1 MEYTKFLIQ
10 EILSSKRDQSQS
22 FQLDNLDY
30 VTFDLYEDGD
40 TSLINEHGTELDLE
54 DLSINELKT
63 LNLLLGN
70 PPKFDYVILS
80 EENQWL
86 SFGKKETSEE
96 AKVNNLIK
104 LFGKDFDLEPRY
116 VIESCN
122 ESFMTGAKWQ
132 QEQEQNNEN
141 SWFNEYQKVEDYIIK
156 RF

>member
-1 MEYTKFLIQ
+1 MEYTEFLIQ
-10 EILSSKRDQSQS
+10 EILSSKRGQTQS

-40 TSLINEHGTELDLE
+40 NSLINEHGTELNLE

-80 EENQWL
+80 EDNQWL

-96 AKVNNLIK
+96 MALEKSRVKDENINSKLTLI
-104 LFGKDFDLEPRY
+104 FSDHFEIIDF
-116 VIESCN
+116 
-122 ESFMTGAKWQ
+122 
-132 QEQEQNNEN
+132 
-141 SWFNEYQKVEDYIIK
+141 
-156 RF
+156 

>member
-1 MEYTKFLIQ
+1 MEYVEFLIQ
-10 EILSSKRDQSQS
+10 EILSSKKEQSQT

-40 TSLINEHGTELDLE
+40 TSLVNEHGTELDLE

-80 EENQWL
+80 EDNRWL

-96 AKVNNLIK
+96 M
-104 LFGKDFDLEPRY
+104 DLEKNR
-116 VIESCN
+116 V
-122 ESFMTGAKWQ
+122 KD
-132 QEQEQNNEN
+132 EN
-141 SWFNEYQKVEDYIIK
+141 INSKLTLIFSDHFEIID
-156 RF
+156 F

>member
-1 MEYTKFLIQ
+1 MEYTEFLIQ
-10 EILSSKRDQSQS
+10 EIFSSKRGQTQS

-40 TSLINEHGTELDLE
+40 ISLINEHSTELDLE

-80 EENQWL
+80 EDNQWL

-96 AKVNNLIK
+96 MNLEKSRVKTENINSK
-104 LFGKDFDLEPRY
+104 LTLIFSDHFEIIDF
-116 VIESCN
+116 
-122 ESFMTGAKWQ
+122 
-132 QEQEQNNEN
+132 
-141 SWFNEYQKVEDYIIK
+141 
-156 RF
+156 

>member
-1 MEYTKFLIQ
+1 MEYTDFLIQ
-10 EILSSKRDQSQS
+10 QIFSSKRGQTQS

-54 DLSINELKT
+54 DLSLNELKT

-80 EENQWL
+80 EDNQWL

-96 AKVNNLIK
+96 MT
-104 LFGKDFDLEPRY
+104 LEKSR
-116 VIESCN
+116 V
-122 ESFMTGAKWQ
+122 K
-132 QEQEQNNEN
+132 NEN
-141 SWFNEYQKVEDYIIK
+141 INSKLTLIFSDNFEIID
-156 RF
+156 F

>member
-1 MEYTKFLIQ
+1 MEYTEFLIQ
-10 EILSSKRDQSQS
+10 EIFSSKRGQTQS

-40 TSLINEHGTELDLE
+40 TSLINEHSTELDLE

-80 EENQWL
+80 EDNQWL

-96 AKVNNLIK
+96 MNLEKSRVKTENINSK
-104 LFGKDFDLEPRY
+104 LTLIFSDHFEIIDF
-116 VIESCN
+116 
-122 ESFMTGAKWQ
+122 
-132 QEQEQNNEN
+132 
-141 SWFNEYQKVEDYIIK
+141 
-156 RF
+156 

>member
-1 MEYTKFLIQ
+1 MEYTEFLIQ
-10 EILSSKRDQSQS
+10 EILSSKRGQTQS

-40 TSLINEHGTELDLE
+40 NSLINEQGTELDLE

-80 EENQWL
+80 EDNQWL

-96 AKVNNLIK
+96 MALEKSRVKDENINSKLTLI
-104 LFGKDFDLEPRY
+104 FSDHFEIIDF
-116 VIESCN
+116 
-122 ESFMTGAKWQ
+122 
-132 QEQEQNNEN
+132 
-141 SWFNEYQKVEDYIIK
+141 
-156 RF
+156 